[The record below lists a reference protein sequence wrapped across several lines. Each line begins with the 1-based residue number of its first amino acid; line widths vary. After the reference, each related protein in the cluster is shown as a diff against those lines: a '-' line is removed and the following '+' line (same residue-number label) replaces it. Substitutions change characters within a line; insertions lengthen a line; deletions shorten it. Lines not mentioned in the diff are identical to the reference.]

1 MLNKV
6 MCGIAMSGEKA
17 HCILTVG
24 GSRGSGGDESYYVG
38 FSTNYLPYI
47 GSLSRTPYWVTAEG
61 EDAPLVA
68 LFTKIKD
75 SGSSMSVIGTRV
87 TAKSYQSITVKS
99 DLFGEVEFD
108 DMIYGKQEKYGVGM
122 FSEADIGK
130 KVPLVFAPPRWIFI
144 SAVNGTS
151 FEEVA

>member
-6 MCGIAMSGEKA
+6 MCGIAMPGEKA

-24 GSRGSGGDESYYVG
+24 GAKGSGGDESYYVG
-38 FSTNYLPYI
+38 FSTYSLPYI

-61 EDAPLVA
+61 EDAPLVV
-68 LFTKIKD
+68 LFTEIED
-75 SGSSMSVIGTRV
+75 SGSLTSRIRVKV

-108 DMIYGKQEKYGVGM
+108 DMIYGEQSNYGVGM
-122 FSEADIGK
+122 FSRADIGK
-130 KVPLVFAPPRWIFI
+130 KVPLVFDPPPD
-144 SAVNGTS
+144 GYL
-151 FEEVA
+151 